1 MDTKT
6 LLGTFRKIRINV
18 SPKNGANQDRLSEV
32 FEIQKIDCLLSPMPV
47 VFAITN
53 ELVTPDQLTIGKDQ

>member
-32 FEIQKIDCLLSPMPV
+32 FEIQKIDCLRKIDCL
-47 VFAITN
+47 TN
-53 ELVTPDQLTIGKDQ
+53 PWHPTNGQLGKDQ